1 MTAHQDIEQ
10 MQAFARID
18 GLWLAVF
25 WTVSFVC
32 FVGSFTYP
40 ALATSVLLIG
50 AVSLVFA
57 AMRVRRYR
65 DEVREGVL
73 SFRRGFLYSMLIY
86 LHAALLFAMVQY
98 LYFRFLDH
106 GCVIGSYMDMVNT
119 DAFKEVAQ
127 SYGLSQTDWKIV
139 MENLASLRPIDLALQ
154 FFSMDVFMGFFVSI
168 PVAMSMA
175 RSPKRMNKTD
185 INRQ

>member
-1 MTAHQDIEQ
+1 

-73 SFRRGFLYSMLIY
+73 SFRRGFLYSMLI
-86 LHAALLFAMVQY
+86 
-98 LYFRFLDH
+98 
-106 GCVIGSYMDMVNT
+106 
-119 DAFKEVAQ
+119 
-127 SYGLSQTDWKIV
+127 
-139 MENLASLRPIDLALQ
+139 
-154 FFSMDVFMGFFVSI
+154 
-168 PVAMSMA
+168 
-175 RSPKRMNKTD
+175 
-185 INRQ
+185 

>member
-1 MTAHQDIEQ
+1 
-10 MQAFARID
+10 
-18 GLWLAVF
+18 
-25 WTVSFVC
+25 
-32 FVGSFTYP
+32 
-40 ALATSVLLIG
+40 
-50 AVSLVFA
+50 
-57 AMRVRRYR
+57 
-65 DEVREGVL
+65 
-73 SFRRGFLYSMLIY
+73 
-86 LHAALLFAMVQY
+86 
-98 LYFRFLDH
+98 
-106 GCVIGSYMDMVNT
+106 MDMVNT

-168 PVAMSMA
+168 PVAMIMA